1 MAKKKTSGKP
11 RKSKKPTFRVHVPFS
26 NPDFLNLDLVLEAL
40 MECLKMNDLDAF
52 RGVLWTHIMTVN
64 KSKLA
69 KKAKIGRRTLYDLGD
84 PNKEFNPEL
93 STLAAIIQAL
103 AA

>member
-1 MAKKKTSGKP
+1 MAKTKTSGKQK
-11 RKSKKPTFRVHVPFS
+11 KSKKPYLREHIPFTD
-26 NPDFLNLDLVLEAL
+26 PDFLNLDLVLQAL

-84 PNKEFNPEL
+84 PKKEFNPEL
-93 STLAAIIQAL
+93 STLAAIIKAL

>member
-1 MAKKKTSGKP
+1 MAKAKTSKTQK
-11 RKSKKPTFRVHVPFS
+11 KSKKPYLREHIPFT
-26 NPDFLNLDLVLEAL
+26 NPQFLDLDLVLQAL

-64 KSKLA
+64 KAKLA

-84 PNKEFNPEL
+84 PKKEFNPEL